1 MHLHLDHFCD
11 LEMIFEDNNI
21 VKYNAA
27 HQRGDMLQVPGLFCF
42 LPQVAQMIFSI
53 VWHIKTGTK
62 ARDPSFVSRFIS
74 EPFGLSDG
82 RLIEG

>member
-1 MHLHLDHFCD
+1 MLD
-11 LEMIFEDNNI
+11 
-21 VKYNAA
+21 
-27 HQRGDMLQVPGLFCF
+27 VPGLFCL
-42 LPQVAQMIFSI
+42 LPQVVQMIFSI

-74 EPFGLSDG
+74 EPFGLGDG

>member
-1 MHLHLDHFCD
+1 MLRIKEAMLD
-11 LEMIFEDNNI
+11 
-21 VKYNAA
+21 
-27 HQRGDMLQVPGLFCF
+27 VPGLFCL
-42 LPQVAQMIFSI
+42 LPQVIQMIFSI

-74 EPFGLSDG
+74 EPFGLGDG

>member
-1 MHLHLDHFCD
+1 MRD
-11 LEMIFEDNNI
+11 
-21 VKYNAA
+21 A
-27 HQRGDMLQVPGLFCF
+27 PGLFCL

-62 ARDPSFVSRFIS
+62 ARDPSFVSCFIS
-74 EPFGLSDG
+74 EPFGLGDG